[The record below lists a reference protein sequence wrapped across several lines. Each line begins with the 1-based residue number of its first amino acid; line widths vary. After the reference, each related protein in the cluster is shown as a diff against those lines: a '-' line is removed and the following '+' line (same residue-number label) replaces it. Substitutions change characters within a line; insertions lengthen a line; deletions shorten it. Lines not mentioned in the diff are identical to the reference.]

1 MKCVYKRHQTAEH
14 PMMLFCQAAL
24 SDLYAYMYCMM
35 VSSALVDMPILGG
48 GTVYVRSSCHGI
60 LQRMHTT
67 AA

>member
-14 PMMLFCQAAL
+14 PMMLSQAAL
-24 SDLYAYMYCMM
+24 SGLYAYMYCMM

-48 GTVYVRSSCHGI
+48 ALVYVRSSCHGI

>member
-1 MKCVYKRHQTAEH
+1 MYKRHQTAEH
-14 PMMLFCQAAL
+14 PMMLSQAAL

-48 GTVYVRSSCHGI
+48 ALYMRSSCHGI